1 MKNTPRGRFLLVL
14 ALAVLPWT
22 VVSARGIVT
31 FLHPLGLLNLTP
43 PHLVFLPEY
52 LLVYTRGLPDYIL
65 AWPVGVLLYLGAL
78 ASAAGG
84 LVGREDRRV
93 TAGLLAL
100 VGLTQLS
107 VAAGFSRRFGYVAVP
122 LVTVAAAAIA
132 WRVLAADR
140 E

>member
-22 VVSARGIVT
+22 VVSARGVVT

-107 VAAGFSRRFGYVAVP
+107 VAAGFSRRLGYVAVP
-122 LVTVAAAAIA
+122 LVTLVVAGVA
-132 WRVLAADR
+132 WWALTADR
-140 E
+140 D